1 MQKNVRNI
9 PCIFY
14 YSAFSNGIV
23 HKEFAI
29 CIGDTFAEKNSFGV
43 LFPTFS
49 LSGSRTS
56 KSAIVA
62 HSSSSYFP
70 RLFIIFPLLPHFSTL
85 LNKQRKPKEECVLA
99 SNIYQNCVSMHLGKH
114 KYMYAC
120 TYEDMHPVS
129 FSLFFYL
136 CFYLTRLSKQNCTC
150 SSRRTRKN
158 GQFVKSRGIAQ

>member
-1 MQKNVRNI
+1 MLKLQAVARGCSVQIAFLYIHTSVYYALVFIAKMDIWPCYKMQKNVRNI

-29 CIGDTFAEKNSFGV
+29 CIGDTFTEKNSFGV

-49 LSGSRTS
+49 LSGSRTSKS

-70 RLFIIFPLLPHFSTL
+70 RLFIIFPLLHHFSTL

-99 SNIYQNCVSMHLGKH
+99 SSIYQNCVSMHLGKH
-114 KYMYAC
+114 KYMY
-120 TYEDMHPVS
+120 M
-129 FSLFFYL
+129 YL
-136 CFYLTRLSKQNCTC
+136 
-150 SSRRTRKN
+150 
-158 GQFVKSRGIAQ
+158 